1 MKTRKHTIFEIADKK
16 VNKLESRRIKH
27 LVNLIRDK
35 DDRIETAVE
44 KRKERGKRGQFPK
57 FKGKEEK

>member
-1 MKTRKHTIFEIADKK
+1 MNRKQIILEIADKK

-35 DDRIETAVE
+35 DARVETAVE
-44 KRKERGKRGQFPK
+44 KRKDRGKRGKFPK
-57 FKGKEEK
+57 FKSEEEK